1 MNTAQAIISLKS
13 AVRSAGFMSMAL
25 HGAGLG
31 IRLLFM
37 LAILQLSGAK
47 LLGEYGLLVSIELV
61 TVYLAGFEFHSFT
74 TRRYAR
80 RPIPSNLRLALASH
94 GRMLI
99 ISAPLAVTAAASAT
113 WAFAL
118 NLSKMELLM
127 FLFIV
132 FSGSVVQE
140 ANRFIVMTKNPV
152 YAIATAFVRTAAW
165 QPVTF
170 LFLDDAN
177 ALQWILTWWCVAAL
191 FSTIWALWL
200 LRSAISLRTKV
211 HGRYLVKGMVASKG
225 YYVIATSTV
234 MQGNAERFVLQ
245 SFLGPEAVGLFAL
258 FQTLANTLSAL
269 VQSAVLNVA
278 LPLLLIG
285 FGQKQPD
292 RFAILE
298 RFRWRAFWVGAVT
311 AVAIMASSAAVLVL
325 TARTEYISS
334 AWMLLP
340 LLIGQ
345 IILMSTLPMQLAIY
359 GGHHD
364 KALMQMSI
372 LVLLITLA
380 MSVIM
385 VSQFGINGAIA
396 SQLIGCLIVS
406 MARRG
411 LFSHLKENGKL

>member
-1 MNTAQAIISLKS
+1 MNTAQKITSLRGV
-13 AVRSAGFMSMAL
+13 VRSAGFMSMGL
-25 HGAGLG
+25 HGIGLG
-31 IRLLFM
+31 LRLLFM
-37 LAILQLSGAK
+37 LVTLQLSGAK

-61 TVYLAGFEFHSFT
+61 TIYLAGFEFHSFT

-80 RPIPSNLRLALASH
+80 RPCPSNLRLALASH
-94 GRMLI
+94 GRMLM
-99 ISAPLAVTAAASAT
+99 ISAPLAVTAAAVAT

-118 NLSKMELLM
+118 NLSKIELLL

-140 ANRFIVMTKNPV
+140 ANRFIVMTKNPI

-165 QPVTF
+165 QPASL

-177 ALQWILTWWCVAAL
+177 ALKWILIWWGAAAL
-191 FSTIWALWL
+191 FSTVWALWL
-200 LRSAISLRTKV
+200 LRSAISVRTKV
-211 HGRYLVKGMVASKG
+211 RGRYLAKGIAASKG
-225 YYVIATSTV
+225 YYVIATTTV

-245 SFLGPEAVGLFAL
+245 SFLGPDAVGLFAL

-285 FGQKQPD
+285 FGQKKPD

-298 RFRWRAFWVGAVT
+298 RFRRRAFWVGVVT
-311 AVAIMASSAAVLVL
+311 AVAIMISSAAVLVL
-325 TARTEYISS
+325 TSRVEYFSS
-334 AWMLLP
+334 AWMLFP

-345 IILMSTLPMQLAIY
+345 IILMSTLPMQLAVY

-372 LVLLITLA
+372 LLLLITLA
-380 MSVIM
+380 ISVAM
-385 VSQFGINGAIA
+385 VSHFGIYGAIV
-396 SQLIGCLIVS
+396 SQLIGCFIIS

-411 LFSHLKENGKL
+411 LFSHLKHLGKL